1 MMGRTPWSCRRARGR
16 LTQRFYELLSPARR
30 RALDRHLQKC
40 RACRA
45 EWEATQRALG
55 RVDSDTAFPYESQ
68 VDWQRFARD
77 TVAKA
82 RQAEGA
88 RDAGALPGWRGPRL
102 SPLLAWGGPLAA
114 LLVAITI
121 VLPRLDRTEAP
132 PEADAPAVSAESTL
146 NLQRSVARQGAARY
160 LRDSR
165 SLLVG
170 LIEAPVR
177 CRRADGAYDLTLE
190 RERSRQLLRK
200 KNLYL
205 GSLGGPGDQRLA
217 DLVGQLEALLL
228 QVSSFDDCTT
238 ARQIHDLR
246 DAIDRRQILMR
257 IDLVTRSM
265 EGGAPRV

>member
-1 MMGRTPWSCRRARGR
+1 
-16 LTQRFYELLSPARR
+16 LTSGQQ
-30 RALDRHLQKC
+30 RALDRHLEAC
-40 RACRA
+40 DACRA
-45 EWEATQRALG
+45 EWEATRRALQ
-55 RVDSDTAFPYESQ
+55 RVDSDTAFPFESQ

-82 RQAEGA
+82 RQAESA
-88 RDAGALPGWRGPRL
+88 RESGALSGWRGARL

-114 LLVAITI
+114 VLIAIAI
-121 VLPRLDRTEAP
+121 VLPRLDRPVAP
-132 PEADAPAVSAESTL
+132 PDAGPPSISAESTL
-146 NLQRSVARQGAARY
+146 SLQRNVARQGAARY

-165 SLLVG
+165 SLLVS

-177 CRRADGAYDLTLE
+177 CRRADGAYDLSLE

-205 GSLGGPGDQRLA
+205 GSLGGAGDQRLA

-257 IDLVTRSM
+257 IDLVTRSV
-265 EGGAPRV
+265 EGGGPRV